1 MSQPCRTLCLTTNDH
16 VMRSSL
22 LLLLAFLSLPTGLLR
37 AQAVEE
43 PPIPV
48 MIVCP
53 YHSDSLRKAY
63 EAGYTNRL
71 DDGHQ
76 AIDSVG
82 MNSIRAAEAL
92 SEQMERS
99 FLYLYVL
106 SGVLALIS
114 IAALRV
120 AYRLRNELQ
129 EVRDAQR
136 SHQLALPSPV
146 VVESVP
152 LERPSSKP
160 HPKRASRTSRAN
172 AKKTT
177 RTRRPQP

>member
-1 MSQPCRTLCLTTNDH
+1 MSQPCRTLCLTTNDPA
-16 VMRSSL
+16 MRSPL
-22 LLLLAFLSLPTGLLR
+22 FLLLAFLSLPTGFLR
-37 AQAVEE
+37 SQALEE

-53 YHSDSLRKAY
+53 YHSDSLRRAY
-63 EAGYTNRL
+63 EAGFTNRSE
-71 DDGHQ
+71 DGHSTF
-76 AIDSVG
+76 DSVG
-82 MNSIRAAEAL
+82 LNSLRAAEAL
-92 SEQMERS
+92 SEQVERS

-106 SGVLALIS
+106 LGVLALIS
-114 IAALRV
+114 IAALRA

-152 LERPSSKP
+152 LKHPSGKPRPK
-160 HPKRASRTSRAN
+160 KASRTSKAGPN
-172 AKKTT
+172 KNT
-177 RTRRPQP
+177 RGRRSQS